1 MTLEFQ
7 MMFHVML
14 LGVCLVCGAVVL
26 NGEKDGGVRLA
37 GTFIMGI
44 LFIFIPLELI
54 YWIGGWAIGYFF
66 F

>member
-1 MTLEFQ
+1 MGLEIQ

-26 NGEKDGGVRLA
+26 TGEKDGGDRLV
-37 GTFIMGI
+37 GTFILGI

-54 YWIGGWAIGYFF
+54 YWIGGWTIGYFF
-66 F
+66 L

>member
-1 MTLEFQ
+1 MTLEVQ

-26 NGEKDGGVRLA
+26 SGEKDGGDRFK

-44 LFIFIPLELI
+44 LFIFIPLEFI